1 MASPESNTE
10 PVSPLRDRSVVMLLL
25 TQFLFTVG
33 AFAQATALGKLVYDI
48 SGRKIDLGLLGLA
61 EFAPAVALLLITGHF
76 ADRFDRRKIGAVS
89 FVGDALCAVAFALY
103 VHSKPTAVGPI
114 FALAVV
120 FGVSRAFG
128 APAVRAL
135 PANVAPP
142 GTLPKVTAYYSAMW
156 QSALIIGPVAAGFLY
171 ASSRALPFALAAVLM
186 SIAVVTLLFV
196 RLPARATSVEPS
208 VADALPSV
216 ASPPVAA
223 EPSAASRSLASPP
236 VVAEPDDE
244 KLSIRAA
251 LDGLRFIR
259 RTPILLAAISL
270 DLFAVLFG
278 GAVALLPAIAD
289 ERLHVGAVAFGWL
302 RAAGGV
308 GAVMMAGLLALR
320 PIKRRV
326 GRTLLVAVT
335 VFGVATVA
343 LGLTRSYAVAF
354 VALAVLSGADM
365 ISVFVRATLVPLVTP
380 DQVRGRVLAAE
391 NVFIGASNELGAFE
405 SGVVGQL
412 VGTAG
417 AVISGG
423 VLTIV
428 VAVLWWFRFPSLRNV
443 DRFSDLE
450 PDRFSDLGPPR

>member
-1 MASPESNTE
+1 MASQELDLAPA
-10 PVSPLRDRSVVMLLL
+10 SPLRDRSVVLLLL

-33 AFAQATALGKLVYDI
+33 VFSQATALGKLVYDI

-61 EFAPAVALLLITGHF
+61 EFAPAVALVLVTGHV
-76 ADRFDRRKIGAVS
+76 ADRFDRRKIAAIS
-89 FVGDALCAVAFALY
+89 FVGDVACAIGFALY
-103 VHSKPTAVGPI
+103 AHSKPTAVGPI
-114 FALAVV
+114 FALAAA
-120 FGVSRAFG
+120 FGVARAFG
-128 APAVRAL
+128 SPAVRAM

-142 GTLPKVTAYYSAMW
+142 GTLPKVTAFYSATW
-156 QSALIIGPVAAGFLY
+156 QSALIIGPVAAGFMY
-171 ASSRALPFALAAVLM
+171 ASSRALPFVVAGVMMALSTITVL
-186 SIAVVTLLFV
+186 LV
-196 RLPARATSVEPS
+196 RLPPRKVVESPAALAGVEVGDPDPS
-208 VADALPSV
+208 TAMQ
-216 ASPPVAA
+216 
-223 EPSAASRSLASPP
+223 
-236 VVAEPDDE
+236 DE
-244 KLSIRAA
+244 KPSIRAA

-302 RAAGGV
+302 RAAGGI
-308 GAVMMAGLLALR
+308 GAVAMASLLALK

-326 GRTLLVAVT
+326 GRSLLVAVT
-335 VFGVATVA
+335 VFGVATVV
-343 LGLTRSYAVAF
+343 LGLTRSYVVAF

-365 ISVFVRATLVPLVTP
+365 ISVFVRSTLVPLVTP

-428 VAVLWWFRFPSLRNV
+428 VAVLWWFRFPSLRDV
-443 DRFSDLE
+443 DRFSDLD
-450 PDRFSDLGPPR
+450 PSS